1 MILYNPSFPCS
12 AANTRPKE
20 YCGIFG
26 IYGHP
31 EAARLTYFGLY
42 ALQHRGQESCG
53 IITGDNY
60 QVRQH
65 KGLGLVPDV
74 FNQSVLDGLP
84 GHLAI
89 GHVRYSTTGSTLL
102 RNAQPFVVH
111 HGGET
116 LAIGHNGNLVNAQ
129 ELRHRL
135 EQEGS
140 IFQST
145 MDTEVIIH
153 LMARHMRAGLVEALT
168 TALTEVRG
176 CLFPGPGH
184 QG

>member
-1 MILYNPSFPCS
+1 MILYNPSLPCVS
-12 AANTRPKE
+12 GNTRPKE

-74 FNQSVLDGLP
+74 FNQPALDSLT

-116 LAIGHNGNLVNAQ
+116 LAIGHNGNLVTPRNSITAWN
-129 ELRHRL
+129 RKVPSSNRPWTPRL
-135 EQEGS
+135 S
-140 IFQST
+140 FTSW
-145 MDTEVIIH
+145 
-153 LMARHMRAGLVEALT
+153 
-168 TALTEVRG
+168 
-176 CLFPGPGH
+176 PGICGAA
-184 QG
+184 

>member
-1 MILYNPSFPCS
+1 MILSNSLS
-12 AANTRPKE
+12 SGLSGNSRPKE

-74 FNQSVLDGLP
+74 FNQPVLDNLS

-145 MDTEVIIH
+145 MDTEVIVH
-153 LMARHMRAGLVEALT
+153 LMARHFAKDWWK
-168 TALTEVRG
+168 
-176 CLFPGPGH
+176 P
-184 QG
+184 